1 MDLLEVIEKRRTIRK
16 FSAPPTEQQIERVL
30 EAGSKAPSAG
40 NKQAW
45 FVIIVNNHDTREKL
59 GEIKRK
65 LSFTFLPDTEET
77 RIRAQMQKEVFNDCT
92 SLVFYTY
99 APEPDDEHRYDM
111 GSAWLF
117 VENLCLTA
125 VSEGLGTQLFA
136 VWGDAEGELNELL
149 GVPDRFKYVVGVNIG
164 VPHLDYK
171 PSTKVFKPQSEWIF
185 QEKWPME

>member
-1 MDLLEVIEKRRTIRK
+1 MDLWKAIEKRRTIRK

-45 FVIIVNNHDTREKL
+45 FVIIVNDPETREKL
-59 GEIKRK
+59 GEIKRQ

-77 RIRAQMQKEVFNDCT
+77 RIRARMQKEVFNDCK

-111 GSAWLF
+111 GSALLF

-125 VSEGLGTQLFA
+125 VSEGLGTHSFSPF
-136 VWGDAEGELNELL
+136 
-149 GVPDRFKYVVGVNIG
+149 GVMLRDR
-164 VPHLDYK
+164 
-171 PSTKVFKPQSEWIF
+171 
-185 QEKWPME
+185 

>member
-164 VPHLDYK
+164 VPHPDYK
-171 PSTKVFKPQSEWIF
+171 PSTKVLKPQSEWIF